1 MEFNFMDMGLNR
13 VVNFPV
19 YTLGPPG
26 TSSEFA
32 SQYFCNRMNQNY
44 QQRRHRIN
52 LMPTYEAA
60 RDQVK
65 NQHGV
70 MVVANAYASIND
82 FYMDPNLELLATFV
96 FDTPLYGL
104 AVKQEVPDREL
115 RVASHPAP
123 IPLIEEL
130 IPDGLQVSEIIRMT
144 STSAAAKAVV
154 NNEVDMA
161 LTTEI
166 AAGLHKLR
174 FISRIRPIHMLWSVF
189 GYSVDDEV
197 KSTQS
202 PDSPGDIDTRGEMV
216 C

>member
-1 MEFNFMDMGLNR
+1 MTLNFMDMGLNR

-19 YTLGPPG
+19 YTLGPSG

-32 SQYFCNRMNQNY
+32 SQYFCRRMNQNY

-52 LMPTYEAA
+52 LMPTYEEA
-60 RDQVK
+60 RDEVK
-65 NQHGV
+65 HQHGV
-70 MVVANAYASIND
+70 MVVANAYASINN

-104 AVKQEVPDREL
+104 AVKQDLPDREL
-115 RVASHPAP
+115 RIASHPAP

-130 IPDGLQVSEIIRMT
+130 IPEGVQVREIIRMT
-144 STSAAAKAVV
+144 STSAAAQAVV

-166 AAGLHKLR
+166 AAGLHQLK
-174 FISRIRPIHMLWSVF
+174 FVSRIRPIHMLWSVF
-189 GYSVDDEV
+189 GYGVDDEV
-197 KSTQS
+197 KSEEKNKQE
-202 PDSPGDIDTRGEMV
+202 GEIT